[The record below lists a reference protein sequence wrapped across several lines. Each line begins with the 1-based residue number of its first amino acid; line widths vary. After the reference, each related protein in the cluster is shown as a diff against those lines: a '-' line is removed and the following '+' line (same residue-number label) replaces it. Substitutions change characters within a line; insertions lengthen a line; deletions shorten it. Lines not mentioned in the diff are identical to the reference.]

1 MTDTIAPSESRAA
14 IYDVT
19 AATEDKV
26 RKSKHDIVYDEALIK
41 DTPITGNISY
51 GKVLNKRQYD
61 NNEPVGHMTS
71 SIQDKKRES
80 LNEDNG
86 DMSIM

>member
-14 IYDVT
+14 IYEVT
-19 AATEDKV
+19 ATTEDRV
-26 RKSKHDIVYDEALIK
+26 RKNKHDIVYNEALMK
-41 DTPITGNISY
+41 DTPITSNISY
-51 GKVLNKRQYD
+51 GKLLNKHQYD
-61 NNEPVGHMTS
+61 NIEPVGHMTS
-71 SIQDKKRES
+71 SIQEKKRES

>member
-14 IYDVT
+14 VYEVT
-19 AATEDKV
+19 ATNEDRV
-26 RKSKHDIVYDEALIK
+26 RKNKHDIVYDEALMK
-41 DTPITGNISY
+41 DTPITSNISY
-51 GKVLNKRQYD
+51 CKVLKKHQYD
-61 NNEPVGHMTS
+61 NIEPVGHMTS
-71 SIQDKKRES
+71 SIREKKRES

>member
-14 IYDVT
+14 IYEVT

-41 DTPITGNISY
+41 DIPITGNISY
-51 GKVLNKRQYD
+51 GKVSNKRQYD
-61 NNEPVGHMTS
+61 NNEPVDHMTS
-71 SIQDKKRES
+71 SIQEKKRES